1 MLQVNSNLMNLTMIS
16 FILWEINRPRSS
28 YRYLTYDK
36 LQPFL
41 IRIMMKMS
49 IHLILL
55 LPCKIMLIQISREM
69 QYIQLYVVSL
79 CIIAIQNGQ

>member
-1 MLQVNSNLMNLTMIS
+1 MRQ
-16 FILWEINRPRSS
+16 ILLINRPCFSF
-28 YRYLTYDK
+28 RYLTYDK

-41 IRIMMKMS
+41 IRNMIKMS
-49 IHLILL
+49 IDIILL
-55 LPCKIMLIQISREM
+55 LLCTIMLIQISKEM

>member
-1 MLQVNSNLMNLTMIS
+1 MLQVDSNLMNLTMIS
-16 FILWEINRPRSS
+16 FMLWEIPRSS

-55 LPCKIMLIQISREM
+55 LLCTIMLIQISKEM